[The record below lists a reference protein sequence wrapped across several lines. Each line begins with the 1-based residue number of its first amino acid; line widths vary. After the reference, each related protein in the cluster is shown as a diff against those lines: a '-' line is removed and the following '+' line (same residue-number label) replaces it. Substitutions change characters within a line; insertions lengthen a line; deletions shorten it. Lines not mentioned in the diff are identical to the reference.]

1 MKQHL
6 LSIYRPDGDP
16 PPRELRGPTMRDVDA
31 LIHGKAADVW
41 VFNGSRSIRV
51 RAFQGEAD
59 D

>member
-1 MKQHL
+1 MKHYL
-6 LSIYRPDGDP
+6 PSIYRPDEDP
-16 PPRELRGPTMRDVDA
+16 PPREVRGPTMRNVDA